1 MSVQRSQRAS
11 TEDSSS
17 ILDVEDMSSSGDME
31 DAYEGLVGSLVDV
44 VVEGR
49 KSDSFEELMDTLAVA
64 GTYSSRNKFLIK
76 VQNPNA
82 IGPFNGYNQWINNFG
97 RVPEEGS
104 SALWIL
110 APNIVEYC
118 DKSDEKVNY
127 CSDCEEDCKDTR
139 EVLVGFSSVPTFA
152 YSQTV
157 ELPDEDKPNNI
168 KDISVIS
175 EKEAQSDVNEEKLSV
190 WYNNLISSYEE
201 QGYDVEEVT
210 EIDDWKIS
218 TGARGFFEHSDG
230 SVTVRN
236 FRVGDESQNVQI
248 AERLSTLIHEVAH
261 SYLSHDEENISDGK
275 KEMEAEAVAYVVC
288 NRLNIETDAGV
299 YISNHLN
306 SEIKDLTD
314 REQVRGVVR
323 ESIERIGDVSGRIL
337 ESIRTPQ

>member
-1 MSVQRSQRAS
+1 MSVQSFERANA
-11 TEDSSS
+11 EDRSS
-17 ILDVEDMSSSGDME
+17 ILDVEDMSSSDDME
-31 DAYEGLVGSLVDV
+31 DAYEGLVDTLVDV

-64 GTYSSRNKFLIK
+64 GTYSSQNKFLIK
-76 VQNPNA
+76 VQDPNVV
-82 IGPFNGYNQWINNFG
+82 GPFNGYNQWINNFG
-97 RVPEEGS
+97 RVPEEGT
-104 SALWIL
+104 SALWVL

-118 DKSDEKVNY
+118 NESDEKVEY
-127 CSDCEEDCKDTR
+127 CSDCEEDCEDTR

-157 ELPDEDKPNNI
+157 ELSDEDKPNNI

-175 EKEAQSDVNEEKLSV
+175 EKEAQSEVDEKKLST

-218 TGARGFFEHSDG
+218 TGARGFFEHDDG

-236 FRVGDESQNVQI
+236 FRIGDESEAVQI

-261 SYLSHDEENISDGK
+261 SYLSHDEENMSDGK

-288 NRLNIETDAGV
+288 NRLNIDTDAGV
-299 YISNHLN
+299 YISNHLH
-306 SEIKDLTD
+306 SEIEDLTD
-314 REQVRGVVR
+314 REQVRGVVQ
-323 ESIERIGDVSGRIL
+323 ESVERIGDVSGRIL
-337 ESIRTPQ
+337 ESIRTSQ